1 MKVEFFKKATCF
13 VGACVVASSAFAGS
27 SSGKITYINVR
38 DDGLVYFALSG
49 APTNR
54 PGCASASTYFMIK
67 DEKSNIGKQQLAL
80 LLTAVG
86 TDKAVSVEGT
96 GQCSRYVDGE
106 DVRFV
111 LLHNS

>member
-1 MKVEFFKKATCF
+1 
-13 VGACVVASSAFAGS
+13 
-27 SSGKITYINVR
+27 
-38 DDGLVYFALSG
+38 
-49 APTNR
+49 
-54 PGCASASTYFMIK
+54 MIK